1 MSSHR
6 SINKENEKRLSSFGQ
21 RLQSLSDTFYS
32 SILEDSKEQR
42 PLIKNARE
50 LEHLRISECDDFTF
64 NECSISQVTSNDN
77 FSFTFHSLEQPK
89 LQKTRK
95 HQSTRTNHSSTPYS
109 IREENSR
116 KKCEDETVMVEEN
129 RSHPVQPVI
138 IGYYPVISYQPVCLP
153 PTIYLSNQQI
163 QSQINDCSTL
173 TKVTPMKKL

>member
-6 SINKENEKRLSSFGQ
+6 SINKENEKRLSSF
-21 RLQSLSDTFYS
+21 DT
-32 SILEDSKEQR
+32 KKQK

-153 PTIYLSNQQI
+153 SIIYLSNQQI

>member
-32 SILEDSKEQR
+32 SILEDTKEQK

-95 HQSTRTNHSSTPYS
+95 HQNLFIFYQV
-109 IREENSR
+109 

-153 PTIYLSNQQI
+153 STIYLSNQQI